1 MEKIDWCLK
10 QKNGIELVEPNED
23 LSKAYLKKVED
34 SLRASV
40 ALKGNRDWEISSA
53 YYAQYFA
60 LYAILMKIGIKCEIH
75 SCTITF
81 MKKYLHGYFTQEEME
96 FISKSQKARNDM
108 QYYSDKNISDK
119 LYLKII
125 KNTPLFIVKCKHI
138 LNEINER
145 EIKKIRGKLHG
156 N

>member
-23 LSKAYLKKVED
+23 LSKAYLKKAED

-40 ALKGNRDWEISSA
+40 ALKGNTDWEISSA
-53 YYAQYFA
+53 YYAQYFG

-81 MKKYLHGYFTQEEME
+81 MKEYLYDYFTQEEME
-96 FISKSQKARNDM
+96 FISKSQKARNNM
-108 QYYSDKNISDK
+108 QYYSDRSISDR

-125 KNTPLFIVKCKHI
+125 KNTPLFLVKCKYI
-138 LNEINER
+138 LNEINEK